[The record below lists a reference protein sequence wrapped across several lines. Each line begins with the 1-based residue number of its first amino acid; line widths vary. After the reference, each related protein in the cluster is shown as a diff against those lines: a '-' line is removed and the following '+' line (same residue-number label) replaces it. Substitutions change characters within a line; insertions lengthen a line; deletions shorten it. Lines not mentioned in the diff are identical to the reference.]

1 MYRIVLLLLVSVLP
15 LSGCLGKGLSMG
27 GSGGGNVALTELE
40 GYRWK
45 AITLNGQ
52 PVQVFDNQDEPHLV
66 FFDLNGNAA
75 RVAGSDGC
83 NRVIGD
89 VNLVEGKVQFSHL
102 GSTMMAC
109 PDGFEQSQRFK
120 ESVAKTSDWAMKGDN
135 LTLLEG
141 DTVLLELAPVNLD

>member
-1 MYRIVLLLLVSVLP
+1 MYRIALLLLVAVLP

-27 GSGGGNVALTELE
+27 GSGGNVQLADLE
-40 GYRWK
+40 GHRWK
-45 AITLNGQ
+45 AVTLNGQ

-66 FFDLNGNAA
+66 FFDLNNNTAH
-75 RVAGSDGC
+75 VAGSDGC

-89 VNLVEGKVQFSHL
+89 VTLTEGKVQFSHL

-109 PDGFEQSQRFK
+109 PKGFEQSQAFK
-120 ESVAKTSDWAMKGDN
+120 ENVAKTSDWAMKGDN

-141 DTVLLELAPVNLD
+141 DVVLLELAPVNID